1 MIGDEV
7 IRKYL
12 FLALIVCQLH
22 VAGAQLKTRDQ
33 AYRIQPSDQ
42 ILLSYRYTPEY
53 DESLTVQPDGN
64 TSIKLIGSVKIGGL
78 TLEEAQGRIL
88 EQLKT
93 RLNDPE
99 ISLTLTDFVKPSYT
113 VIGQVTA
120 PGKFEMHGTITA
132 IEAIAM
138 AGGFKDSAKHSQ
150 VILFRETDTD
160 MAKTRILNI
169 KKLMD
174 PKHPELEEDVILEPG
189 DLLIIPKNRV
199 SKIADYVHWVSV
211 GSYIPF

>member
-1 MIGDEV
+1 
-7 IRKYL
+7 
-12 FLALIVCQLH
+12 LIVCQLH
-22 VAGAQLKTRDQ
+22 VAGAQLKRRDQ

-78 TLEEAQGRIL
+78 TLEEAQARIL

>member
-1 MIGDEV
+1 M

-12 FLALIVCQLH
+12 FLALIVCQFH

-78 TLEEAQGRIL
+78 TLEEAQARIL

>member
-1 MIGDEV
+1 
-7 IRKYL
+7 
-12 FLALIVCQLH
+12 
-22 VAGAQLKTRDQ
+22 
-33 AYRIQPSDQ
+33 
-42 ILLSYRYTPEY
+42 
-53 DESLTVQPDGN
+53 
-64 TSIKLIGSVKIGGL
+64 
-78 TLEEAQGRIL
+78 
-88 EQLKT
+88 
-93 RLNDPE
+93 
-99 ISLTLTDFVKPSYT
+99 
-113 VIGQVTA
+113 
-120 PGKFEMHGTITA
+120 
-132 IEAIAM
+132 M

>member
-1 MIGDEV
+1 
-7 IRKYL
+7 
-12 FLALIVCQLH
+12 
-22 VAGAQLKTRDQ
+22 
-33 AYRIQPSDQ
+33 
-42 ILLSYRYTPEY
+42 
-53 DESLTVQPDGN
+53 VQPDGN

-78 TLEEAQGRIL
+78 TLEEAQARIL